1 MNVLLR
7 IALSMFVCSVAIAE
21 DAPKH
26 TQALQGTWVL
36 SHGVFSGKS
45 LKQQLLKEGVGNLE
59 VNFSDDVM
67 TMSGGGSP
75 DHTYQFTL
83 DPATDPKSMQL
94 VTIETRGKAPK
105 GSKLR
110 CIYKID
116 GKELTLCMP
125 ADSSVDPPK
134 DFSAPEGSRLTFL
147 VLARD
152 AAGTAVAAKPIAEE
166 DAKALQFAN
175 QALAALDAE
184 RLSMEAGAKAGLVSK
199 TRIDELRSE
208 LFDARLILLRLQGDE
223 AGITMLLQ
231 DEIKLEKARFERLKA
246 LASQGYV
253 GAGKLREGELRLL
266 SVQQQHA
273 LHERNQTK
281 ADEVLRRALE
291 IEQQHLQRLESLS
304 SQGVANRSVIA
315 QHKLRIARL
324 LADRQI
330 ETAECQ

>member
-7 IALSMFVCSVAIAE
+7 VAISMFVCSVAIAE
-21 DAPKH
+21 DAPKD
-26 TQALQGTWVL
+26 TTMLQGTWVL
-36 SHGVFSGKS
+36 SHGVFSGKT
-45 LKQQLLKEGVGNLE
+45 LKQQFLKEGVGDLQIT
-59 VNFSDDVM
+59 FSDDIM

-83 DPATDPKSMQL
+83 DPATDPKSMQI

-105 GSKLR
+105 GAKLR

-116 GKELTLCMP
+116 GNELILCMP

-134 DFSAPEGSRLTFL
+134 EFNAPEGSRLTFL

-152 AAGTAVAAKPIAEE
+152 TATTAVAAKPIA
-166 DAKALQFAN
+166 DGGAKALQFAN
-175 QALAALDAE
+175 QAVAALEAE
-184 RLSMEAGAKAGLVSK
+184 RLSMEAGAKAGHVSK

-223 AGITMLLQ
+223 AGIAMLLQ
-231 DEIKLEKARFERLKA
+231 GEIKLEKARFERLKE
-246 LASQGYV
+246 LTSQGYV
-253 GAGKLREGELRLL
+253 GGEKLRGGELRLL

-273 LHERNQTK
+273 LHEKDQAK
-281 ADEVLRRALE
+281 ADEVLRRAFE

-304 SQGVANRSVIA
+304 SHGVANRSVIA
-315 QHKLRIARL
+315 RHKLRIARL
-324 LADRQI
+324 LADRQV
-330 ETAECQ
+330 EPVECH